1 MRPKGMRLD
10 KALVAQGIC
19 RSRTE
24 AQTLLDA
31 ELISVNGRRG
41 LKASAETA
49 EDAVLARHDT
59 GPRFVSRG
67 ALKLEAALDEFG
79 IDAAGKTALDVG
91 ASTGG
96 FTECLL
102 RRSVQSVIAV
112 DVGHGQMAP
121 EIAADPRVQSREGI
135 NARSLTAA
143 DFPHPFDLIVADLSF
158 ISLTLVLPALAPL
171 LAPGGNMICLVK
183 PQFEVGAA
191 FLGKGGIVRDPKA
204 RTEALERVAGAAQA
218 LGLRETAR
226 MTSPIEGSDGN
237 IEFLLHLRLEK
248 KRLESDPK

>member
-1 MRPKGMRLD
+1 MRLD
-10 KALVAQGIC
+10 KALVVGGIC
-19 RSRTE
+19 RSRGE

-31 ELISVNGRRG
+31 ELISVNGKRG

-67 ALKLEAALDEFG
+67 ALKLDGALSEFG
-79 IDAAGKTALDVG
+79 VDASGLNALDVG

-102 RRSVQSVIAV
+102 RRGVHSVIAV

-121 EIAADPRVQSREGI
+121 EIAADPRVQSREGV
-135 NARSLTAA
+135 NARSLVPA
-143 DFPHPFDLIVADLSF
+143 DFPHLFQLIVVDVSF
-158 ISLTLVLPALAPL
+158 ISLSLILPALVPL
-171 LAPGGNMICLVK
+171 LADGGSLICLVK

-191 FLGKGGIVRDPKA
+191 HLGKGGIVRSIKA
-204 RTEALERVAGAAQA
+204 RAEALERVAHAARA
-218 LGLRETAR
+218 LGLLETAR
-226 MTSPIEGSDGN
+226 MVSPIEGSDGN
-237 IEFLLHLRLEK
+237 TEFLLRLK
-248 KRLESDPK
+248 KQVL